1 MGCGLTRRRA
11 APSSGRASSRVC
23 AHDARAEVR
32 CVLHV
37 VVRRHHRCR
46 RRRRDDEC
54 DEPESRLGLI
64 ITNQRRHQTS
74 PKTDSLTVF
83 LRLHSRRGRGV
94 RIAMGW
100 CSENHRH
107 VRRRATIGDRGTRA
121 VVASVNRSRFASDIF
136 PHSPLTR
143 ARRPPHRL
151 HSMPSSHLRYTP
163 RHTSS
168 TPCGRSRNVL
178 EPPERSR
185 ATSRARNANSSP
197 VASSPPTPSTP
208 HHRHIARESPSSSSS
223 SSSSRTRSSHPCSRS
238 TRPPSQSQRR
248 AHSHPCTTPAR
259 IAHSGVMTS
268 IAVTVVTASVA
279 RVRSHATPRHATP
292 THGPSTVA
300 SSISRFS
307 VHDWSMT
314 PSHVHQPLSS
324 PCERKTQHAR

>member
-1 MGCGLTRRRA
+1 M
-11 APSSGRASSRVC
+11 
-23 AHDARAEVR
+23 
-32 CVLHV
+32 LHV

-94 RIAMGW
+94 HIAMGW

-185 ATSRARNANSSP
+185 ATSRARNADSSP

-223 SSSSRTRSSHPCSRS
+223 SSSLSSTHPSSSS
-238 TRPPSQSQRR
+238 TRRVR
-248 AHSHPCTTPAR
+248 VVRLVVIHGVPAR
-259 IAHSGVMTS
+259 VHRR
-268 IAVTVVTASVA
+268 IAVESSRRGPVLPGASRRRLA
-279 RVRSHATPRHATP
+279 GTPCVDVGIHP
-292 THGPSTVA
+292 T
-300 SSISRFS
+300 
-307 VHDWSMT
+307 
-314 PSHVHQPLSS
+314 
-324 PCERKTQHAR
+324 

>member
-1 MGCGLTRRRA
+1 M
-11 APSSGRASSRVC
+11 
-23 AHDARAEVR
+23 
-32 CVLHV
+32 LHV

-178 EPPERSR
+178 EPPKRSR

-223 SSSSRTRSSHPCSRS
+223 SSSSSSTTTHPSSSS
-238 TRPPSQSQRR
+238 TRRVR
-248 AHSHPCTTPAR
+248 VVRLVVIHVVPAR
-259 IAHSGVMTS
+259 VHRR
-268 IAVTVVTASVA
+268 IAVESSRRGPVLPGVSRRRRGGWAA
-279 RVRSHATPRHATP
+279 RPVWTWVFTLVRPR
-292 THGPSTVA
+292 V
-300 SSISRFS
+300 F
-307 VHDWSMT
+307 
-314 PSHVHQPLSS
+314 
-324 PCERKTQHAR
+324 EF